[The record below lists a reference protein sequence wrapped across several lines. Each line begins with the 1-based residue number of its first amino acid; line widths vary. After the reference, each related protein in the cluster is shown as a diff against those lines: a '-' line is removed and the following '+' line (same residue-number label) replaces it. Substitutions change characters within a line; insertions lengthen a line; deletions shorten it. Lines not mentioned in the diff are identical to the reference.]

1 MCIPLPEQGR
11 LQYRT
16 VPGGEIAFTFNSLHS
31 GQNAF
36 CRPYGTS
43 ARDRIDASSRI
54 LRPPIT
60 DAGRLVVALGHDHT
74 AVHSQMAKILE
85 SPHFR
90 NSKRSGSLL
99 RFVVEATVAGD
110 RSFLKE
116 RCIGAAV
123 FGRETAYDTAQ
134 DPIVRN
140 AAIEVRKRLA
150 QYYMDPEHA
159 GELRIEL
166 PSGSYMPTFTV
177 EAPVAEPLKPLAEP
191 EKPSEEAES
200 SLTARRSHPLR
211 WALAGVILAALCAT
225 VALLWIA
232 RRTPVSELEAFWEP
246 LFRDRSTIQICI
258 GQPTRLYRFTGQRTE
273 ELNRV
278 LAGPASPDRN
288 RRDLSIAADELA
300 WVAPDY
306 LFSRDALS
314 AFKVASWVQSKGR
327 AYQLMSVS
335 QTNYSRLRHAPLV
348 AIGAF
353 NNSWAMR
360 VTSELRFVFD
370 HRTIDGISYNCIND
384 QRDPKAV
391 NWMVKQPGAGAMTED
406 YAIVTRVFDPSTEK
420 TVVSVAGI
428 EAYGTLAAGEFVT
441 EPEYAGVALSAAPR
455 GWRHKNVQ
463 FVLTTKI
470 IDGTPGPP
478 RVLATHVW

>member
-1 MCIPLPEQGR
+1 
-11 LQYRT
+11 
-16 VPGGEIAFTFNSLHS
+16 V
-31 GQNAF
+31 
-36 CRPYGTS
+36 
-43 ARDRIDASSRI
+43 
-54 LRPPIT
+54 RPPIT
-60 DAGRLVVALGHDHT
+60 DAGRLVVALDHDHT
-74 AVHSQMAKILE
+74 AVHSQLVKILE

-99 RFVVEATVAGD
+99 RFVVEAAVAGD
-110 RSFLKE
+110 QNTLKE

-166 PSGSYMPTFTV
+166 PSGSYLPTFTV
-177 EAPVAEPLKPLAEP
+177 EAPFAEPLKPVAEP
-191 EKPSEEAES
+191 EKPPAE
-200 SLTARRSHPLR
+200 LANPVTVRHGHRPR
-211 WALAGVILAALCAT
+211 WVLAGAGLAALGVT

-258 GQPTRLYRFTGQRTE
+258 GQPTRLYRFTGPRTE
-273 ELNRV
+273 DLNR
-278 LAGPASPDRN
+278 LLSGPPSPDRS
-288 RRDLSIAADELA
+288 RPELSIDSGELA
-300 WVAPDY
+300 WVAPEY

-327 AYQLMSVS
+327 AYQMMSVS

-348 AIGAF
+348 AVGAF

-360 VTSELRFVFD
+360 VTAELRFVFD
-370 HRTIDGISYNCIND
+370 HRTIDGVTYNCIND
-384 QRDPKAV
+384 RRNPSAV
-391 NWMVKQPGAGAMTED
+391 NWMVKQPAAGTMTED

-420 TVVSVAGI
+420 TVISVAGI

-441 EPEYAGVALSAAPR
+441 EPEYVGGALCAAPR
-455 GWRHKNVQ
+455 DWRHKNVQ

-478 RVLATHVW
+478 RVLASHVW